1 MARNRTNGSI
11 RFHLMAG
18 GVLKN
23 NPPVSPHG
31 LYSHGILAH
40 HECVP
45 VLRSGVLSDGSLR
58 LTSKVGTTVVPP
70 SFPRQR
76 SHDHQ
81 MHICMA
87 RYSHLD
93 NMRPVCLFVPMED
106 VDRLLY

>member
-11 RFHLMAG
+11 RFPLIAVVLLMMTAA
-18 GVLKN
+18 VSAHDWY
-23 NPPVSPHG
+23 PRECCRDMDCAPVERAELLP
-31 LYSHGILAH
+31 
-40 HECVP
+40 
-45 VLRSGVLSDGSLR
+45 DGSLR
-58 LTSKVGTTVVPP
+58 LTSNVGTTVVPP
-70 SFPRQR
+70 SFQRQQ

>member
-11 RFHLMAG
+11 RFHLMA
-18 GVLKN
+18 VVFLMMT
-23 NPPVSPHG
+23 PAVSAHDWYPRECCRDMDCAPVERVE
-31 LYSHGILAH
+31 L
-40 HECVP
+40 
-45 VLRSGVLSDGSLR
+45 LRDGSLR

-70 SFPRQR
+70 SFQRQR